1 MNNKTHR
8 HDVLDALRA
17 HTVEIP
23 SWGFGPS
30 GTRFATHRVP
40 GQATSLDEMIEDAAL
55 VARYT
60 GTRLRL
66 SLHMPW
72 DTPDDWAELG
82 ERLRAAGLEPG
93 TVNPNLFGDAEY
105 RLGSIANPDAGVR
118 RQAISHLLES
128 VSASRAL
135 KTRDMWVWVPDGTNY
150 PGQGGFRQRR
160 GWVREALRET
170 YNALGADQRLLIEYK
185 LFEPAVYHMDVAD
198 WGQALLLC
206 QELGERAQVAVDIG
220 HHAHGVNIEQ
230 IAATLLDE
238 RRLGSFDLNDRK
250 YADDDTIVGSANPFQ
265 LFLVF
270 VEVVDATHDPDPMI
284 ALAASRV
291 LHKIDIAFPIED
303 KIAAMIRS
311 VLATQTAY
319 AKALLV
325 DRAELARARAE
336 GDVVR
341 SHCVV
346 QDAFET
352 DVRPMLAELRAERGA
367 PAAPVEEYLS
377 SDDRATRIRER
388 LSSLTVEAR

>member
-1 MNNKTHR
+1 MNNNADS
-8 HDVLDALRA
+8 HDVLDALRV

-23 SWGFGPS
+23 SWGFGQS

-40 GQATSLDEMIEDAAL
+40 GQATSLDEKIEDAAL

-93 TVNPNLFGDAEY
+93 TVNPNLFGDSEY

-150 PGQGGFRQRR
+150 PGQGGFRERR

-270 VEVVDATHDPDPMI
+270 VDDRPSRKPCPAQDRHRVSDRGQDRRDDP
-284 ALAASRV
+284 V
-291 LHKIDIAFPIED
+291 
-303 KIAAMIRS
+303 
-311 VLATQTAY
+311 
-319 AKALLV
+319 
-325 DRAELARARAE
+325 RARCAD
-336 GDVVR
+336 GLCKGPARR
-341 SHCVV
+341 SG
-346 QDAFET
+346 
-352 DVRPMLAELRAERGA
+352 RARTCAGGGRRSPQPLRGA
-367 PAAPVEEYLS
+367 GRLR
-377 SDDRATRIRER
+377 DRRTPD
-388 LSSLTVEAR
+388 AR